1 MAKKEEQ
8 PVAQQEIDTLEQEKL
23 ILEERKIKAL
33 EKIAVSLDALTLWF
47 EDIEK
52 DEWSNRIQF
61 YLSKWLEFNE
71 AEE

>member
-1 MAKKEEQ
+1 MAKKTE
-8 PVAQQEIDTLEQEKL
+8 PVAQEVDVLDQEKL

-52 DEWSNRIQF
+52 EEWSNRIQF
-61 YLSKWLEFNE
+61 YLSKWLELNE